1 MGLENDEM
9 KYKAPGVLLV
19 DDHALILQG
28 IKFIVD
34 GMSGV
39 GEVCTASS
47 AAEAIA
53 LIKEKS
59 FCVCLLDIE
68 LPDLSGFELLEIIR
82 ERCPGSRII
91 VNTMHEETWIVKKL
105 LRMGVDGVILKSAD
119 TNEIR
124 NALESVLRGEKYFCE
139 GFNKIR
145 KRLRF
150 SINAP
155 DYRSLLTNREID
167 VLKAIASGMQTKEIA
182 ERLHVSVNTVETHR
196 KSLFMKFEVRNAV
209 ELVLKAINNGIIHLD
224 PNKNI

>member
-1 MGLENDEM
+1 M

>member
-1 MGLENDEM
+1 MENDEM
-9 KYKAPGVLLV
+9 KYKAPGVLFV